1 MGIRRGLKGSRGL
14 FPPKQAVLEDQM
26 QSENLP
32 GTPATEARSATG
44 EATHAVLNDPNFEI
58 PDADLMAILDR
69 IPHDEKVHAAIIKR
83 AFLSEQVVARLVT
96 LVSPVQFDA
105 LASRHVL
112 PGGSAREGMK
122 RQRGRPSWW
131 RRGLFN

>member
-1 MGIRRGLKGSRGL
+1 MESEGLHG
-14 FPPKQAVLEDQM
+14 A
-26 QSENLP
+26 
-32 GTPATEARSATG
+32 PAAEARSATG
-44 EATHAVLNDPNFEI
+44 EATHVALNDPNLEI
-58 PDADLMAILDR
+58 SDTDLMAILDR
-69 IPHDEKVHAAIIKR
+69 NPHDEKVHAAIIRR

-122 RQRGRPSWW
+122 RQRGRPTWW
-131 RRGLFN
+131 NRGLLD

>member
-1 MGIRRGLKGSRGL
+1 
-14 FPPKQAVLEDQM
+14 M

-69 IPHDEKVHAAIIKR
+69 NPHDEKVHAAIIKR

-112 PGGSAREGMK
+112 PKGSSREGMK

-131 RRGLFN
+131 SRGLFD

>member
-1 MGIRRGLKGSRGL
+1 
-14 FPPKQAVLEDQM
+14 M
-26 QSENLP
+26 QSEDLP
-32 GTPATEARSATG
+32 GAPATEARSATG

-58 PDADLMAILDR
+58 SDTDLMAILDR
-69 IPHDEKVHAAIIKR
+69 NPYDEKVHAAIIKR
-83 AFLSEQVVARLVT
+83 ASLSEQVVARLVT

-112 PGGSAREGMK
+112 PEGSSREGMK

-131 RRGLFN
+131 SRGLLD